1 MQYLTPLAVPT
12 NTTHD
17 ANMLTCAYPSLFSLS
32 LCHSLLNSF
41 SEVLPDLL
49 HPSPEKQL
57 AYTPPKRT
65 VTKVSLDGGATS
77 SKTAES
83 VPGSYHPHPYT
94 TTVISPWNNNNNI
107 SGRRPDSTSSSDSNG
122 NECRMRN
129 SNWPTATATA
139 PEHPFAQRAQLHYHQ
154 RQRQHMQNHQSAGRA
169 TAANDNNDV
178 AITTSRMSGGGV
190 TLSPGSLTASQELN
204 LGNDHANNNNIGP
217 HSRFNRAESADR
229 LMLREYDHLRQRHS
243 RIRAQYKKMS
253 TPTFSTGYVS
263 PHAHHRERSECS
275 LDESFRKILA
285 KADNSISQAES
296 ILSSLKVERD
306 EITATEKSEEDSE
319 ELASLGSDIEGNIR
333 RLEKTQ
339 AKINAA
345 LTTFRTVQALN
356 ETHGASAI
364 VNQQNQQ
371 QQLVKGRRAMRQFSN
386 HRGFAANESNSY
398 SSLPAMARFETLP
411 SKMELARTPMSSD
424 RPGETAEKSRTA
436 PAKLEGNGVA
446 IQNRFHASSVTGKMS
461 FVSTVALQYI
471 NFNTG

>member
-1 MQYLTPLAVPT
+1 
-12 NTTHD
+12 
-17 ANMLTCAYPSLFSLS
+17 
-32 LCHSLLNSF
+32 
-41 SEVLPDLL
+41 
-49 HPSPEKQL
+49 
-57 AYTPPKRT
+57 
-65 VTKVSLDGGATS
+65 
-77 SKTAES
+77 
-83 VPGSYHPHPYT
+83 
-94 TTVISPWNNNNNI
+94 
-107 SGRRPDSTSSSDSNG
+107 
-122 NECRMRN
+122 
-129 SNWPTATATA
+129 
-139 PEHPFAQRAQLHYHQ
+139 
-154 RQRQHMQNHQSAGRA
+154 MQNHQICGRV
-169 TAANDNNDV
+169 TANDNNDV
-178 AITTSRMSGGGV
+178 AITTSRMSGGV

-204 LGNDHANNNNIGP
+204 LGQDHANNNSH

-253 TPTFSTGYVS
+253 TPTFSTGYIS
-263 PHAHHRERSECS
+263 PHAPHRERGECS

-306 EITATEKSEEDSE
+306 EIAATDRSEDGE

-364 VNQQNQQ
+364 VNQQSQQQQQQQ

-398 SSLPAMARFETLP
+398 SSLPAVARFETLP
-411 SKMELARTPMSSD
+411 SKIEMARTPMSSV
-424 RPGETAEKSRTA
+424 RPGETTEKSRTA

-446 IQNRFHASSVTGKMS
+446 IQSRFHASSVTGKSQM
-461 FVSTVALQYI
+461 
-471 NFNTG
+471 